1 MMADYDNFLIKEIDA
16 MGSNYF
22 ALAEASRI
30 IERELTKFKTGKL
43 TDQNYKRQLE
53 EACALVERR
62 KARIPYEPGE

>member
-16 MGSNYF
+16 MGTNYL

-43 TDQNYKRQLE
+43 TDQGYKRQLE
-53 EACALVERR
+53 EARTFVERR